1 MTVEQL
7 NQKLRWLVSERQA
20 LRDRGAATDE
30 TERNRLEIVRVQWKL
45 SYALIELH
53 RPDGL
58 PHAA

>member
-1 MTVEQL
+1 MNVEQL
-7 NQKLRWLVSERQA
+7 NQKLRWLVFERQA

-58 PHAA
+58 PQAA

>member
-20 LRDRGAATDE
+20 LRDQGAATDE
-30 TERNRLEIVRVQWKL
+30 VERNRLEIVRVQWTL

-58 PHAA
+58 PQAA